1 MIEFIMNNGFALGI
15 IIGLVIGII
24 IGLLAAVV
32 IGGNYENENKQERNG
47 K

>member
-1 MIEFIMNNGFALGI
+1 MIEFILSVKFISGL
-15 IIGLVIGII
+15 IIGLI

-32 IGGNYENENKQERNG
+32 IGGNLENENKQERNG